1 MKRPRRYFFATVM
14 LGAALALTLAARAAG
29 PALAFETAA
38 THVYLIDVTTDTV
51 LLEKR
56 AREPMPPAS
65 MIKLMTAYITFGRLK
80 DGTLSLKDTLPVS
93 EKAWR
98 MGGSKM
104 FVKVNTR
111 VSIEDLLR
119 GIIVQSGN
127 DACIVIAEGLAG
139 SESAFADEMTARGL
153 ELGLEDSVFM
163 NSTGWPDPDQRMTA
177 RDVATLSKRI
187 IFDFPKYYEMF
198 KEKNFTYNNIRQG
211 NRNPL
216 LYKKLGADGL
226 KTGHTRES
234 GFGLAASA
242 VRNGRRLILVI
253 NGLTSVNKR
262 AREAERLLDWGFRN
276 FNTYPLFAAGDTVE
290 EIDVWLGETPKVPLV
305 VERDLIVTLAR
316 KSRRE
321 MTVKVVYDGPL
332 PAPIAAGSEVAK
344 LVVSAPD
351 SETVE
356 VPLVAGRDVKRL
368 GVVGRLGAALSHLLW
383 GAAGR

>member
-1 MKRPRRYFFATVM
+1 MKRPRRYIFLATLM
-14 LGAALALTLAARAAG
+14 LGVALALTARTAG
-29 PALAFETAA
+29 PAGAFETAA
-38 THVYLIDVTTDTV
+38 THVYLIDATTDTV

-65 MIKLMTAYITFGRLK
+65 MLKLMTAYITFSRLK
-80 DGTLSLKDTLPVS
+80 DGGLSLEDTLPVS

-111 VSIEDLLR
+111 VSVEDLLR

-139 SESAFADEMTARGL
+139 SESAFAEEMTARGR
-153 ELGLEDSVFM
+153 EIGLENSIFM
-163 NSTGWPDPDQRMTA
+163 NATGWPDSGQHMTA
-177 RDVATLSKRI
+177 RDVATLSKRLI
-187 IFDFPKYYEMF
+187 LDYPKYYEIF

-216 LYKKLGADGL
+216 LYKNVGADGL
-226 KTGHTRES
+226 KTGHTQES

-242 VRNGRRLILVI
+242 IRNGRRLILVV

-276 FNTYPLFAAGDTVE
+276 FNIYPLFAAGDTVE

-316 KSRRE
+316 KSRRD

-332 PAPIAAGSEVAK
+332 PAPIAAGAEVAK

-356 VPLVAGRDVKRL
+356 VPLIAGRDVKRL
-368 GVVGRLGAALSHLLW
+368 GVIGRLGAALSHLLW

>member
-1 MKRPRRYFFATVM
+1 M
-14 LGAALALTLAARAAG
+14 LGAALAG
-29 PALAFETAA
+29 PARAFETAA

-51 LLEKR
+51 LFEKR

-65 MIKLMTAYITFGRLK
+65 MLKLMTAYITFSRLK
-80 DGTLSLKDTLPVS
+80 DGTLSLDDTLPVS

-111 VSIEDLLR
+111 VSIGNLLR

-139 SESAFADEMTARGL
+139 SESAFAEEMTERGR

-163 NSTGWPDPDQRMTA
+163 NATGWPDPDQRMTA
-177 RDVATLSKRI
+177 RDVATLSKRLI
-187 IFDFPKYYEMF
+187 LDFPDYYQIF

-216 LYKKLGADGL
+216 LYKNVGADGL

-234 GFGLAASA
+234 GFGLAAST
-242 VRNGRRLILVI
+242 VRNGRRLILVV

-262 AREAERLLDWGFRN
+262 AREAERLLDWGYRN
-276 FNTYPLFAAGDTVE
+276 FNNYPLFAAGDTVE

-305 VERDLIVTLAR
+305 VERDLTVTLAR

-321 MTVKVVYDGPL
+321 MTVKVVYDGPP
-332 PAPIAAGSEVAK
+332 PAPIAAGTEVAK
-344 LVVSAPD
+344 LVISAPD

-356 VPLVAGRDVKRL
+356 VPLLAGRDVKRL